1 MDCKKEES
9 GDIGQ
14 STWQNGGP
22 CPEMEPISCLL
33 LAHILLEMP
42 SNIPV
47 GVLRALWGVGDVSL
61 GPGERSR
68 LRTYWRH
75 HCGRGRDG
83 GRWWQRPMKSL
94 PRLSL
99 PRGCA
104 PEKSQ
109 TVPSGAHP
117 PSPGSHSPPP
127 PPSFSSHLLSLC
139 GWREGVAILGSLHPT
154 MNRGKSFRGIGA
166 SPSLLETRSVWSPGP
181 PHPALVCHQS
191 ETRVS
196 LLLAGAIWAPPRL

>member
-1 MDCKKEES
+1 MVRVWLHVEGGTSRVSLWWIARKRS
-9 GDIGQ
+9 HGVL

-33 LAHILLEMP
+33 LAYIPLERP
-42 SNIPV
+42 SHIPV
-47 GVLRALWGVGDVSL
+47 GMPRAPWGMGDVSL

-68 LRTYWRH
+68 LCTYWRH

-117 PSPGSHSPPP
+117 PSPGSHCPPP
-127 PPSFSSHLLSLC
+127 PTFLFQPS
-139 GWREGVAILGSLHPT
+139 VV
-154 MNRGKSFRGIGA
+154 
-166 SPSLLETRSVWSPGP
+166 SVWVEGGGCYFGLP
-181 PHPALVCHQS
+181 PSHNEQRKELQRHWRQPH
-191 ETRVS
+191 
-196 LLLAGAIWAPPRL
+196 LA

>member
-1 MDCKKEES
+1 MAAGEV
-9 GDIGQ
+9 GDVVRVWLHVEGGTSRVSLWWIARKRSHGVL

-33 LAHILLEMP
+33 LAYIPLERP
-42 SNIPV
+42 SHIPV
-47 GVLRALWGVGDVSL
+47 GMPRAPWGMGDVSL

-68 LRTYWRH
+68 LCTYWRH

-117 PSPGSHSPPP
+117 PSPGSPCPPP
-127 PPSFSSHLLSLC
+127 PTIQ
-139 GWREGVAILGSLHPT
+139 AT
-154 MNRGKSFRGIGA
+154 
-166 SPSLLETRSVWSPGP
+166 
-181 PHPALVCHQS
+181 
-191 ETRVS
+191 
-196 LLLAGAIWAPPRL
+196 

>member
-9 GDIGQ
+9 GGFEQ

-22 CPEMEPISCLL
+22 CPEMKPISCLL
-33 LAHILLEMP
+33 LAHIPLERP
-42 SNIPV
+42 SHIPV
-47 GVLRALWGVGDVSL
+47 GMLRAPWGVGDVSL

-117 PSPGSHSPPP
+117 PSPGSHCPPPPTFSLFTLLFFFSTSAHPTQTSPPP
-127 PPSFSSHLLSLC
+127 PP
-139 GWREGVAILGSLHPT
+139 VALPLW
-154 MNRGKSFRGIGA
+154 IG
-166 SPSLLETRSVWSPGP
+166 R
-181 PHPALVCHQS
+181 AL
-191 ETRVS
+191 
-196 LLLAGAIWAPPRL
+196 

>member
-1 MDCKKEES
+1 MVAKAKWLLGSWWTWLVWMDCKKEES
-9 GDIGQ
+9 GGIGQ

-68 LRTYWRH
+68 LHTYWRH
-75 HCGRGRDG
+75 HCGRGWDG

-127 PPSFSSHLLSLC
+127 PTFLFQPP
-139 GWREGVAILGSLHPT
+139 VV
-154 MNRGKSFRGIGA
+154 
-166 SPSLLETRSVWSPGP
+166 SVWVEGGGCYFGLP
-181 PHPALVCHQS
+181 PSHS
-191 ETRVS
+191 EQRKE
-196 LLLAGAIWAPPRL
+196 LPRHRRQPQLA